1 MRVDARTGADFEVQV
16 RGAASIL
23 SPKSGQFDALL
34 RARYLP
40 VTLSSVVLRDPS
52 NAGGT
57 TKSSFPRSS
66 FLAGGSD
73 DEENGLT
80 EADRHAIAEIRRELD
95 AEFGPLEEPR
105 RLSEVATS
113 LGDLPHPARPGRR
126 QPRRRSRSRL
136 PRRAARRGLLG
147 MFLLGTLVGG
157 VVGTALTLVWVH
169 HDDTQVRSPGPDRP
183 ATHAGSASAPL
194 APVEPV
200 GTVEASLAEW
210 LDATKRGDIEEQMRF
225 YPKRVPVYYTWR
237 DVSREAVREEKMK
250 VFGAASRLSITT
262 DAPSIVLSDGGNIAV
277 TRFRKEYVIE
287 GPVVQRR
294 GAVQQEL
301 RWTRTIDG
309 WLIVGERDAKVLAP

>member
-1 MRVDARTGADFEVQV
+1 
-16 RGAASIL
+16 
-23 SPKSGQFDALL
+23 LL

-40 VTLSSVVLRDPS
+40 VTLSRVVLRDPS

-73 DEENGLT
+73 DEQNGLT

-105 RLSEVATS
+105 QLSEVATS
-113 LGDLPHPARPGRR
+113 LRDPPHAARPGRR
-126 QPRRRSRSRL
+126 QPSRRSRSRL
-136 PRRAARRGLLG
+136 PRRGARRGLLG

-157 VVGTALTLVWVH
+157 VVGTGLTLVWVRH
-169 HDDTQVRSPGPDRP
+169 TKDGDTQVRSPGPDRP
-183 ATHAGSASAPL
+183 ATHDGSASAPP
-194 APVEPV
+194 ARIEPV

-277 TRFRKEYVIE
+277 TRFRKQYVIE